1 MDQLVSEKKCFTGTF
16 SQNIYSY
23 DDLLFYYCDKSAKD
37 ILYNNLP
44 SINFVSKDLKYTFQ
58 LTKEELFYSKG
69 NYIYF
74 MILFLPNQYNTWVLG
89 QIFTSKYHFVF
100 HTDFRYIGF
109 YPTINISKDEKE
121 EIIIKKTHIKI
132 AILTIALAFT
142 VIGIVIGIIIG
153 AKFWSNK
160 IRGKKATE
168 LIDDDYE
175 YTPNENKINE

>member
-1 MDQLVSEKKCFTGTF
+1 MEKIFVENKTEEYRLDSKHAILFYEFYPVIGSYEFYNKMREEFMDQLVSEKKCFTGTF

-74 MILFLPNQYNTWVLG
+74 MILFLPHQSILG
-89 QIFTSKYHFVF
+89 F
-100 HTDFRYIGF
+100 
-109 YPTINISKDEKE
+109 
-121 EIIIKKTHIKI
+121 
-132 AILTIALAFT
+132 
-142 VIGIVIGIIIG
+142 
-153 AKFWSNK
+153 
-160 IRGKKATE
+160 
-168 LIDDDYE
+168 
-175 YTPNENKINE
+175 